1 VRQLRLDSRAP
12 LTAALTIASTI
23 LALAVGEGVTRVL
36 GLAPGVARI
45 VVDQPDSPL
54 QLSEDVLQVYELK
67 PGFGNP
73 AHPEYRTNAQ
83 GLRGPD
89 RAIPKPS
96 GVFRVVLLGDSVVE
110 GIGVHREADTIAS
123 QLEGMLA
130 EEGVEV
136 LNAGVRG
143 YNTQAAV
150 TLLRRRVLP
159 YDPDLVILV
168 FVRNDHQSLN
178 RHVGASWEYPR
189 PRWSAILFA
198 HSHLFRASAFHLNWF
213 HFREDLDPDYLQERM
228 GEAQARDN
236 VAAGLEELARLSDG
250 HSFRALVV
258 VWPNFGSTIKDPPG
272 LLEPHS
278 DRLRV
283 ETLAARHGIPV
294 VRLSTAFADDDTRRG
309 PGHPSSRELY
319 TVDGMHPNPEGAR
332 VAATILEE
340 LVRER
345 RLLDR

>member
-1 VRQLRLDSRAP
+1 MRPRRFGSPVP
-12 LTAALTIASTI
+12 LTAALVTASTI
-23 LALAVGEGVTRVL
+23 LALAFGEGVTRLL
-36 GLAPGVARI
+36 GLAPGVSRI

-54 QLSEDVLQVYELK
+54 QLSEDPLQVYELK
-67 PGFGNP
+67 PGFSSA
-73 AHPEYRTNAQ
+73 AHPEFRTNAQ

-110 GIGVHREADTIAS
+110 GIGVDREADTVAS

-130 EEGVEV
+130 EDGVEV

-178 RHVGASWEYPR
+178 RNVGASWEYPR
-189 PRWSAILFA
+189 PRWSEILFA
-198 HSHLFRASAFHLNWF
+198 YSHLFRASAFYLNWF

-228 GEAQARDN
+228 GRSQARDN

-250 HSFRALVV
+250 NSFRALVV
-258 VWPNFGSTIKDPPG
+258 VWPNFGSTVKDPPG
-272 LLEPHS
+272 LFEPHS

-283 ETLAARHGIPV
+283 ETLAARYVIPV
-294 VRLSTAFADDDTRRG
+294 VRLSTAFMHDYARRG
-309 PGHPSSRELY
+309 PGHLSPRELY
-319 TVDGMHPNPEGAR
+319 TTDGMHPNPEGAK

-340 LVRER
+340 LIRKQRLVER
-345 RLLDR
+345 

>member
-1 VRQLRLDSRAP
+1 MRQLRLDSRAP

-23 LALAVGEGVTRVL
+23 LALAFGEGVTRLL

-54 QLSEDVLQVYELK
+54 QLSEDSLQVYELK
-67 PGFGNP
+67 PGFSSL
-73 AHPEYRTNAQ
+73 AHPEFRTNAH
-83 GLRGPD
+83 GLRGPE

-110 GIGVHREADTIAS
+110 GIGVKREADTVAS

-130 EEGVEV
+130 KDGVEV

-150 TLLRRRVLP
+150 TLLGRRVLP

-168 FVRNDHQSLN
+168 FVKNDHQSLN

-189 PRWSAILFA
+189 PRWSETLFA
-198 HSHLFRASAFHLNWF
+198 YSHLFRASAFHLNWF

-236 VAAGLEELARLSDG
+236 VAAGLEELARLSHE

-258 VWPNFGSTIKDPPG
+258 VWPNFGSTVKDPPG

-283 ETLAARHGIPV
+283 EALAARHGIPV
-294 VRLSTAFADDDTRRG
+294 VRLSTAFAHDYTRRG
-309 PGHPSSRELY
+309 PGHPPPRELY
-319 TVDGMHPNPEGAR
+319 TTDGMHPNPEGAR

-340 LVRER
+340 LIRER